1 MEEVIDTVATILS
14 DGGTTIASCVR
25 FTTIMILLSGH
36 RWGIGQC
43 RYLHHLAKV
52 AEKCSWFTELD
63 GFVERLASGAH
74 EPLRVFV
81 HSADGVRLV
90 QVSVE
95 ACSVSQKMSSE
106 RPTMVESREASPSL
120 YTLTSDAA
128 V

>member
-63 GFVERLASGAH
+63 SFVQTLSGCSHEFLGFIIDPSNRIGLIEIA
-74 EPLRVFV
+74 EETC
-81 HSADGVRLV
+81 ADGQGNFLGLKTRVSRTIFV
-90 QVSVE
+90 Q
-95 ACSVSQKMSSE
+95 
-106 RPTMVESREASPSL
+106 RNI
-120 YTLTSDAA
+120 
-128 V
+128 

>member
-25 FTTIMILLSGH
+25 FNTIMILLSVH

-63 GFVERLASGAH
+63 GFVQIPEDRRDGLGLLGGTGIWNQRLWIC
-74 EPLRVFV
+74 
-81 HSADGVRLV
+81 SAR
-90 QVSVE
+90 QQHVE
-95 ACSVSQKMSSE
+95 FI
-106 RPTMVESREASPSL
+106 EANEK
-120 YTLTSDAA
+120 
-128 V
+128 